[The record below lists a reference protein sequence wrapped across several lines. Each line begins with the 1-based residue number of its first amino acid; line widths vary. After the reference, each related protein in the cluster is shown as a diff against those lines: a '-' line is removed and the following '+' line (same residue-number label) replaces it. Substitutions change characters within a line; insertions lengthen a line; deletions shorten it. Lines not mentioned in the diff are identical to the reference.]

1 MENLK
6 HNQSSETYLCNEFP
20 RTYLPAPASA
30 MINACQF
37 SFISF
42 PQDFFFLRC
51 LKANSSLS
59 VNTLGHI
66 PYRQDFLKNVTKR
79 MYYPDNNTN
88 NKNNPSK
95 SLISPNIQFIF
106 KFPIFPLIIKMP
118 FILGWFESSLVKSR
132 R

>member
-42 PQDFFFLRC
+42 PQDFFFFLRC
-51 LKANSSLS
+51 LKANSNLS

-66 PYRQDFLKNVTKR
+66 PYRQDFLKNVTKC
-79 MYYPDNNTN
+79 MYYPDNSTN

-106 KFPIFPLIIKMP
+106 KLPLFPLIIKMP
-118 FILGWFESSLVKSR
+118 FILG
-132 R
+132 

>member
-42 PQDFFFLRC
+42 PQDFFFSWDVW
-51 LKANSSLS
+51 KQ
-59 VNTLGHI
+59 I
-66 PYRQDFLKNVTKR
+66 PIYL
-79 MYYPDNNTN
+79 
-88 NKNNPSK
+88 
-95 SLISPNIQFIF
+95 
-106 KFPIFPLIIKMP
+106 
-118 FILGWFESSLVKSR
+118 
-132 R
+132 